1 MATINI
7 IQQSTPQ
14 QIRLIQEDISDQLGS
29 SNVVFMVGQNF
40 ISGTLQVF
48 LNGLSMRLD
57 SDFNEIGTQSFR
69 FINYDSSFIR
79 TINSPSS
86 TLAVKYFKYFEPSD
100 PSPSSLSIFSDD
112 SSDGEDDIVISDI
125 EKYEDDISY
134 QVLPGIVS
142 FFASNSFELGTLEVF
157 SDGKQLTKDID
168 FSENGNDALIIH
180 DKSLIK
186 NNNLLLKYII
196 A

>member
-112 SSDGEDDIVISDI
+112 SSDGEDDIVKLFGSIFVITLTYWLIDPTEETMSVFPA
-125 EKYEDDISY
+125 ET
-134 QVLPGIVS
+134 VLPI
-142 FFASNSFELGTLEVF
+142 L
-157 SDGKQLTKDID
+157 
-168 FSENGNDALIIH
+168 SEA
-180 DKSLIK
+180 
-186 NNNLLLKYII
+186 
-196 A
+196 